1 MDIQELYT
9 TYFTTVYKYAYSL
22 SRDMHIAEEVTQE
35 TFFKALRQVKSFRG
49 DCKIQVW
56 LCQIAKNCYFDYLRK
71 HRRTQPLE
79 EEPSFAATADGP
91 DAALINHETAMR
103 IHKCLHYLKEPYKEV
118 FSLRA
123 FGELSFSDIGNIFGK
138 SESWARVTFHRA
150 KMKIRE
156 ELQNENY
163 V

>member
-1 MDIQELYT
+1 MDIQELYNI
-9 TYFTTVYKYAYSL
+9 YFTTVYKYIFSL

-35 TFFKALRQVKSFRG
+35 TFFKALKQANSFRG

-56 LCQIAKNCYFDYLRK
+56 LCQIAKNCYLDYLRK
-71 HRRTQPLE
+71 HKYTQEINE
-79 EEPSFAATADGP
+79 ETFLSETTDGP
-91 DAALINHETAMR
+91 DTPLIDHETAMK
-103 IHKCLHYLKEPYKEV
+103 IHKCLHHLKEPYKEV

-123 FGELSFSDIGNIFGK
+123 FGELSFSDIGMIFGK
-138 SESWARVTFHRA
+138 SENWARVTCHRA

-163 V
+163 M